1 MLRYAEHHPPRA
13 IVWVDGLLKDAWV
26 HPSLLE
32 RSSLERL
39 RSKMLVLL
47 GVLLT
52 LLGPLVA
59 SGYFR
64 KGETVYGIAFLLFAI
79 LGVGTVLSI
88 RYLGSVRLSC
98 HLGSLALLMATL
110 TGSYALGGAGSMAI
124 RWFAAV
130 PVLAAVFGGLRAGFG
145 WLLLSWLTFSAMLF
159 APNFGVV
166 FPTPSEVGADKVHQ
180 LITMSTF
187 MFTTLVLFLIGE
199 MIGSWLLY
207 EKNKAQQR
215 LQHALDEAVAA
226 SAAKSRFLAMMSHEL
241 RTPLNAIIGYSELLV
256 EEMELDE
263 SEDYIDDAMAIRSS
277 GRHLLSLISD
287 ILDVTMLDSGRV
299 ELRPERVSLDEF
311 SSEVAKTARA
321 LSQEFGNTFQM
332 TLCEELDGKELHT
345 DVSKLR
351 QVLFNLIGNAAKF
364 TEEGQ
369 ISLHISAGEFDSV
382 CFEVKDTGIGLAP
395 EEQERIWDE
404 FVQADDSSTRE
415 HGGVGLGLALVR
427 KLVGILGGSVSL
439 ESVRGEGS
447 TFTVEIP
454 RELELSRDHSA

>member
-1 MLRYAEHHPPRA
+1 MRSAENNPPGA
-13 IVWVDGLLKDAWV
+13 IAWIDKILKDAWV
-26 HPSLLE
+26 HPSFIE

-47 GVLLT
+47 GTLLT

-64 KGETVYGIAFLLFAI
+64 NDEPAYGIAFILFGV
-79 LGVGTVLSI
+79 LGVGTILSI
-88 RYLGSVRLSC
+88 RFLGSVVLSC
-98 HLGSLALLMATL
+98 HLGSLALLMATV

-130 PVLAAVFGGLRAGFG
+130 PVLAAVFGGLRAGIG
-145 WLLLSWLTFSAMLF
+145 WLALSWGMFAAMLF
-159 APNFGVV
+159 APEFGVV
-166 FPTPSEVGADKVHQ
+166 FPEPSEVGADKAHQ

-187 MFTTLVLFLIGE
+187 MFTTLMLFLIGE
-199 MIGSWLLY
+199 MIGTWLLY
-207 EKNKAQQR
+207 EKNRAQES
-215 LQHALDEAVAA
+215 LQSALDEAVAA

-256 EEMELDE
+256 EEMEHDNN
-263 SEDYIDDAMAIRSS
+263 EDYIDDAMAIRSS

-299 ELRPERVSLDEF
+299 ELRPEEIAIEDFVD
-311 SSEVAKTARA
+311 EVAKTARA
-321 LSQEFGNTFQM
+321 LSQERGNTFTM
-332 TLCEELDGKELHT
+332 TLDAELIGAVLST

-351 QVLFNLIGNAAKF
+351 QVLFNLLGNAAKF
-364 TEEGQ
+364 TEEGR
-369 ISLHISAGEFDSV
+369 ILLRITPLGEDMI
-382 CFEVKDTGIGLAP
+382 CFQVADTGIGLAP
-395 EEQERIWDE
+395 EEQERVWDE

-427 KLVGILGGSVSL
+427 KLARLLGGDVSL
-439 ESVRGEGS
+439 ESVLGKGS
-447 TFTVEIP
+447 VFTVVVP
-454 RELELSRDHSA
+454 RTLSAP